1 MSNEQSSVSIGLI
14 REVFSS
20 EFTPQLF
27 AGVKTHEPALRL
39 VAQLV
44 RHTEDDDL
52 LQAIVTAALPET
64 YAGDTLKEL
73 PEMIA
78 GARRKGFDKAA
89 TDLAEF
95 EMTEAGLIL
104 FKSNS
109 REHRRRQRKRLIRN
123 PGLGARHQERRLGSF
138 SAVARRRRSPA

>member
-1 MSNEQSSVSIGLI
+1 MPNKQSAVSIGLI
-14 REVFSS
+14 GEVFCS

-27 AGVKTHEPALRL
+27 TGSQTHEPALRL

-44 RHTEDDDL
+44 RHSADDNL

-89 TDLAEF
+89 TDSAEF
-95 EMTEAGLIL
+95 EMTEAGLVF

-109 REHRRRQRKRLIRN
+109 EQHHRRQCQRPIRN
-123 PGLGARHQERRLGSF
+123 PGFGARHQERRLGSS
-138 SAVARRRRSPA
+138 SAVERR